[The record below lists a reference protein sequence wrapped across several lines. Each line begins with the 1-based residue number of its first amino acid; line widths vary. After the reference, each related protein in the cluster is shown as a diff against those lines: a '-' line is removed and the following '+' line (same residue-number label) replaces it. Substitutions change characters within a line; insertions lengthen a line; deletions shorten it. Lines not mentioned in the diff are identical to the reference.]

1 MATDKKISQLA
12 SGAPAQGTDET
23 VIARGGANY
32 KLTVAQVVG
41 FLGTPITVAN
51 GGTGATTLTGY
62 VKGNGGSAFT
72 ASVSVPGSDV
82 SGNISGDAANVTG
95 VVAVANGGTGL
106 SSAPANG
113 AVDIG
118 NGTGFTRT
126 TLTAGSGISVT
137 NGAGSITIA
146 ATGTSPIP
154 SGSAMLFVQ
163 TAAPTGWTK
172 STTHDNKA
180 LRVVSGSASS
190 GGSVAFTTAFASQG
204 VAGTIGNTT
213 ATNQSTTATNT
224 ATTATNQNTTAGGS
238 VSTSVSGSVSGS
250 VGNTTLS
257 TGEMPSHAH
266 SISNMSAAG
275 APNGSFNSVWVQA
288 GTYGTNAEGGSG
300 AHGHG
305 WSGSFSGSGSSSFSG
320 TAHSHTQDSHN
331 HTQNSHNH
339 TQDAHNHSFTGTAIN
354 LAVQYVDVIVATK
367 D

>member
-72 ASVSVPGSDV
+72 ASASVPGSDV
-82 SGNISGDAANVTG
+82 SGNISGNAANVTG

-238 VSTSVSGSVSGS
+238 VSTSVSGSVSGG
-250 VGNTTLS
+250 VGNTTLGI
-257 TGEMPSHAH
+257 GEMPSHSH
-266 SISNMSAAG
+266 TFTGSG
-275 APNGSFNSVWVQA
+275 ALVPNGSFNQAIVTA
-288 GTYGTNAEGGSG
+288 GTYGTSAEGGSG

-305 WSGSFSGSGSSSFSG
+305 WSGSWSGSASSSFSG